1 MDGKKRMQAMGKPEN
16 AEVGKIKRAQ
26 SRMGCRMSE
35 GQKVLHRQKI
45 VGPII
50 YIVLTIV
57 ATEFILK
64 MTNLLSSNTEHPVV
78 VQSRSAM
85 NINTDGTAA
94 AILKDEIVH
103 KR

>member
-1 MDGKKRMQAMGKPEN
+1 
-16 AEVGKIKRAQ
+16 
-26 SRMGCRMSE
+26 MGCRMSE

-50 YIVLTIV
+50 YIVTNYCRYRIY
-57 ATEFILK
+57 FK
-64 MTNLLSSNTEHPVV
+64 MTNSISSSTEHPVIE
-78 VQSRSAM
+78 QSRSAM